1 MIHSIP
7 IRPGYSDGETMYH
20 VFAFIKDITY
30 QFQRIRKQVHEKES
44 VTVEDTE
51 KIQALSADVVR
62 TCHEMK
68 TYL

>member
-7 IRPGYSDGETMYH
+7 IRPGYSDGETMYC
-20 VFAFIKDITY
+20 VFAFIQDLTY
-30 QFQRIRKQVHEKES
+30 QFQLIQKQVHEKES

-68 TYL
+68 TCL